1 MANIIATRSHWKSAL
16 KQLLAEIVL
25 PVKFYVEFDISNSFK
40 LWIVQDYVRV
50 TMRYVGITH
59 LNQGHVNFD
68 LTLSC
73 SEQYRQIIVCSVA
86 HYNHKDLFWYE
97 YVRYKHQ
104 GCAK

>member
-73 SEQYRQIIVCSVA
+73 SVVTVPSTIQANHSVFCST
-86 HYNHKDLFWYE
+86 L
-97 YVRYKHQ
+97 
-104 GCAK
+104 